1 MQDLK
6 TKIGHNKEAEKL
18 KQEIDEEIKRL
29 TLKKES
35 NENYLE
41 NNNNIQESK
50 ETKKQEDNLQKLEQ
64 IQKEGSAQRKKEL
77 NRETSGNITYGSG
90 KNW

>member
-1 MQDLK
+1 MK

>member
-1 MQDLK
+1 MK

-29 TLKKES
+29 TQKKES

-64 IQKEGSAQRKKEL
+64 IQKEGSTQRKKEL

>member
-1 MQDLK
+1 MK

-64 IQKEGSAQRKKEL
+64 IQKERSAQRKKEL

>member
-1 MQDLK
+1 LK

-29 TLKKES
+29 TQKKES

-64 IQKEGSAQRKKEL
+64 IQKEGSTQRKKEL